1 MKKHFI
7 ITFAAT
13 ALFWSCTSAKQ
24 AVNNETEQPKTPC
37 VENTM
42 ESCVCLEVYS
52 PVCGCNNKTYTNS
65 CHAECSGVTYVEGAC
80 KN

>member
-1 MKKHFI
+1 MLRI
-7 ITFAAT
+7 NILAIS
-13 ALFWSCTSAKQ
+13 ALFFSCNSVKKI
-24 AVNNETEQPKTPC
+24 VENETKPATIPC

-65 CHAECSGVTYVEGAC
+65 CHAECIGVTYIEGAC
-80 KN
+80 KE